1 MTGKRGRKPITPTEA
16 ATSEQLETAHNII
29 MAHAEQQRFYHA
41 NHENL
46 MTEIRKAT
54 TPEEKNSISVEFSEW
69 RGPIIAGCPPT
80 GLPALDRALP
90 YVTGGIMRASILPL
104 YLKSVLEDNSDL
116 GAQRVREGNLRQAAK
131 HMQQAM
137 ELLRVEGEDQA
148 ADIAGKLAEM
158 MRHAVT
164 GRLELTV
171 APSHRIGGLATM
183 AEQAASVYRLEAAEI
198 DGRVF
203 PGVLS
208 PLQWFARGGT
218 KEASVQRALEQYIP
232 AAQPRIRTRIIID
245 LAALAGV
252 TMKPSEITARRSS
265 ENTELTGGN
274 RRRRVRQPANPC
286 LTLLKKNL
294 GFL

>member
-54 TPEEKNSISVEFSEW
+54 TAEEKNRIATEFSEW

-80 GLPALDRALP
+80 GLRALDHALP

-104 YLKSVLEDNSDL
+104 YLKGVLEDNSDL
-116 GAQRVREGNLRQAAK
+116 GAWRVREKNLRQAAN

-164 GRLELTV
+164 ARLELTV

-183 AEQAASVYRLEAAEI
+183 AKQAASVYRLEATEI
-198 DGRVF
+198 DGRAF

-208 PLQWFARGGT
+208 PLQWFAYGGT
-218 KEASVQRALEQYIP
+218 KEASVQRALEEYIP
-232 AAQPRIRTRIIID
+232 EDPRRIRTRIIID

-252 TMKPSEITARRSS
+252 TIKSNQVTARRAS
-265 ENTELTGGN
+265 ENTELTGGSH
-274 RRRRVRQPANPC
+274 RRRFRQP
-286 LTLLKKNL
+286 TK
-294 GFL
+294 